1 MQDDPQRRF
10 EENRQLDKSVSTPG
24 REGLAGTAPGELY
37 GPPKPASEDITRPPD
52 GSPPEAQ
59 PQWRKDFP
67 IDWPQDQYV
76 ARRDFAKF
84 LVLTSGSFA
93 AGQAWIAAKHLLRK
107 SAPEPA
113 PMRIAALA
121 DVPVGSSLEFSYP
134 GENDRCVLVRPRE
147 DQVLAYSQLCTHLSC
162 AVIPEMD
169 QGVFRCPCHEGFFDM
184 ATGRNVAGPPP
195 RPLPRIRLQI
205 EGGEIW
211 ATGVDE
217 RTV

>member
-1 MQDDPQRRF
+1 MPDDPQRRF
-10 EENRQLDKSVSTPG
+10 EEDLQLDRSVSNPG

-37 GPPKPASEDITRPPD
+37 GRASQGEDVTKPPD
-52 GSPPEAQ
+52 GTAPEAQ

-93 AGQAWIAAKHLLRK
+93 VGQAWIAAKHVLRRND
-107 SAPEPA
+107 AEPGRK
-113 PMRIAALA
+113 RIAALA
-121 DVPVGSSLEFSYP
+121 GVAVGSSLEFSYP
-134 GENDRCVLVRPRE
+134 NEHDRCILVRPRA
-147 DQVLAYSQLCTHLSC
+147 DQLFAYSQLCTHLSC
-162 AVIPEMD
+162 AVIPEMEN
-169 QGVFRCPCHEGFFDM
+169 GVFRCPCHEGFFEM

-195 RPLPRIRLQI
+195 RPLPRIVLAV
-205 EGGEIW
+205 EDGEIW

>member
-1 MQDDPQRRF
+1 MPDDPQRRF
-10 EENRQLDKSVSTPG
+10 EEDLQLDRSVSDPG

-37 GPPKPASEDITRPPD
+37 TRTSEDITRPPD
-52 GSPPEAQ
+52 GSPPEQQ

-93 AGQAWIAAKHLLRK
+93 VGQAWISAKHLLK
-107 SAPEPA
+107 KNEPQ
-113 PMRIAALA
+113 PGRVRIASLA

-134 GENDRCVLVRPRE
+134 EQQDRCILVRPRE

-162 AVIPEMD
+162 AVIPD
-169 QGVFRCPCHEGFFDM
+169 VPNGVFRCPCHEGFFDIG
-184 ATGRNVAGPPP
+184 TGRNIAGPPP
-195 RPLPRIRLQI
+195 RPLPRILLEI
-205 EGGEIW
+205 DGGEIW

>member
-1 MQDDPQRRF
+1 MPDDPQRRY
-10 EENRQLDKSVSTPG
+10 EDDLALDRSVSSPG
-24 REGLAGTAPGELY
+24 REGLAGTAPSEMY
-37 GPPKPASEDITRPPD
+37 GRGRSSEDVTRAPD

-84 LVLTSGSFA
+84 LVLTSASFA
-93 AGQAWIAAKHLLRK
+93 VGQAWIAAKHVARGTPQPLERK
-107 SAPEPA
+107 
-113 PMRIAALA
+113 RIARLA
-121 DVPVGSSLEFSYP
+121 DVPAGTSLEFTYP
-134 GENDRCVLVRPRE
+134 AENDRCILVRLS
-147 DQVLAYSQLCTHLSC
+147 DGAVVAYSQECTHLSC
-162 AVIPEMD
+162 AVIPEMEK
-169 QGVFRCPCHEGFFDM
+169 GVLRCPCHEGFFDL

-195 RPLPRIRLQI
+195 RPLPRITLTI
-205 EGGEIW
+205 DGGEIW